1 MHRSNRQLREG
12 SFGALET
19 MKSVKG
25 AGMRQ
30 PVLMRC
36 RKKTM
41 RSFRPSHMKA
51 VTMLWLEWLL
61 KEG

>member
-1 MHRSNRQLREG
+1 
-12 SFGALET
+12 
-19 MKSVKG
+19 
-25 AGMRQ
+25 MRQ